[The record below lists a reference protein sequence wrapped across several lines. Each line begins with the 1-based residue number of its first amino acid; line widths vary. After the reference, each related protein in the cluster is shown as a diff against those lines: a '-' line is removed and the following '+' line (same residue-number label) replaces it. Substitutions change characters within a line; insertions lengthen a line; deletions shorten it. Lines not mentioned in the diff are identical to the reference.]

1 MKKRNNLKL
10 GALGENA
17 AANFI
22 VSLGYRIIN
31 RNFQKRYGE
40 IDIVALDAKTLVFV
54 EVRTR
59 KGDKFGLPE
68 ETITPWK
75 LRTLIKSANYYK
87 LLHPNSPDMMRIDLV
102 AISLS
107 SADEVVRIKL
117 YKNITG

>member
-10 GALGENA
+10 GTLGENA

-22 VSLGYRIIN
+22 ASLGYRIIN

-40 IDIVALDAKTLVFV
+40 IDIVALDGKTLVFV

-59 KGDKFGLPE
+59 RGDKFGLPE
-68 ETITPWK
+68 ETIAPWK

-87 LLHPNSPDMMRIDLV
+87 LLHPDSPDAMRIDLV
-102 AISLS
+102 AVSLS
-107 SADEVVRIKL
+107 STDEAVRIKL